1 MHKTYDVPAFPP
13 QIVQDNLGRVL
24 APIPGLT
31 KREYFAITLLPHFL
45 ESKKVYAED
54 GNKLTPYRACVK
66 AAELLIDEL
75 TKTNDNENNIQ
86 IVE

>member
-1 MHKTYDVPAFPP
+1 MHKTHDVPAFPP

-24 APIPGLT
+24 APIPGMT
-31 KREYFAITLLPHFL
+31 KREYFSITLLPHFL
-45 ESKKVYAED
+45 ESKKVYAKN
-54 GNKLTPYRACVK
+54 GNQLNPYQACVM

-75 TKTNDNENNIQ
+75 TKTNENENNIE

>member
-31 KREYFAITLLPHFL
+31 KREYFAITLFQ
-45 ESKKVYAED
+45 
-54 GNKLTPYRACVK
+54 N
-66 AAELLIDEL
+66 LI
-75 TKTNDNENNIQ
+75 NQ
-86 IVE
+86 

>member
-1 MHKTYDVPAFPP
+1 MDKNYDVPAFPP

-24 APIPGLT
+24 APVPGMT

-45 ESKKVYAED
+45 ESKKVYAEQ
-54 GNKLTPYRACVK
+54 GQKLNPYQACVK

-75 TKTNDNENNIQ
+75 TKNSKDENTIQ
-86 IVE
+86 IVD

>member
-24 APIPGLT
+24 APIPGLS
-31 KREYFAITLLPHFL
+31 KREYFAIILLPHFL
-45 ESKKVYAED
+45 ESKKVYAEN
-54 GNKLTPYRACVK
+54 GNKLSAYQACVK

-75 TKTNDNENNIQ
+75 TKTNENENNIQ
-86 IVE
+86 IVK

>member
-45 ESKKVYAED
+45 ESKKVYAKN
-54 GNKLTPYRACVK
+54 GNKLNPYQACVM

-75 TKTNDNENNIQ
+75 TKTNENENNIQ

>member
-1 MHKTYDVPAFPP
+1 MNKTYDVPAFPP

-24 APIPGLT
+24 APIPGLS

-45 ESKKVYAED
+45 ESKKVYSEN
-54 GNKLTPYRACVK
+54 GHKLSAYNACVK

-75 TKTNDNENNIQ
+75 TKTNENENNIQ

>member
-24 APIPGLT
+24 APIPGMT
-31 KREYFAITLLPHFL
+31 KREYFAITLLPYFL
-45 ESKKVYAED
+45 ETKKDYAKE
-54 GNKLTPYRACVK
+54 GKKLNPYQASVT

-75 TKTNDNENNIQ
+75 YKTNQDENTLQ

>member
-24 APIPGLT
+24 APIPGMT

-45 ESKKVYAED
+45 ESKKVYAKE
-54 GNKLTPYRACVK
+54 GKKLNPYQASVT

-75 TKTNDNENNIQ
+75 NKTNQDENTLQ